1 MMNLTTVMMMLMPMM
16 IVMTMMVTMLMVTM
30 LMVTMM
36 MVKMLMEIIYPFRSI
51 EDSGVV
57 SMLEGRADSSC
68 RNCKPDPG
76 V

>member
-1 MMNLTTVMMMLMPMM
+1 MINLTTVMVMLMPMM
-16 IVMTMMVTMLMVTM
+16 MLMTMMVTMM
-30 LMVTMM
+30 
-36 MVKMLMEIIYPFRSI
+36 MEIIYPFRSI

>member
-1 MMNLTTVMMMLMPMM
+1 MNLTTVMVMLMPMM
-16 IVMTMMVTMLMVTM
+16 MVVTMMVTMLMVT
-30 LMVTMM
+30 
-36 MVKMLMEIIYPFRSI
+36 KLMEIIYPFRSI

>member
-1 MMNLTTVMMMLMPMM
+1 MINLTTVMVMLMPMM
-16 IVMTMMVTMLMVTM
+16 MVMTMMETMMMVTMVMVTMLMV
-30 LMVTMM
+30 
-36 MVKMLMEIIYPFRSI
+36 IIYPFRSI

>member
-1 MMNLTTVMMMLMPMM
+1 MINLTTVMVVPMM
-16 IVMTMMVTMLMVTM
+16 MVTMIMVTMLMVTM
-30 LMVTMM
+30 LV
-36 MVKMLMEIIYPFRSI
+36 EIIYPFRSI

>member
-1 MMNLTTVMMMLMPMM
+1 MNLTTVMVMLMPMM
-16 IVMTMMVTMLMVTM
+16 MVVTMMVTMLMVT
-30 LMVTMM
+30 
-36 MVKMLMEIIYPFRSI
+36 KLMEIIYPFRSI
-51 EDSGVV
+51 EASGVV